1 MQRCLPR
8 RHGVEPRGP
17 TGRLSKI
24 RSQSGAKLWIMGQD
38 SGMESFDEERTQDY
52 LDGPRNAGASD
63 LLKARIAELTRT
75 KGEIKK
81 ARDGATQSWL
91 DSRPLLDELEKLQAT
106 VESARSRASV
116 SSSKLESTE
125 ASIQAKKRDELEATK
140 EVNELTQELDR
151 TRGRTDALKQ
161 EIDEGRRV
169 RQKLKQVLR
178 VTRQRLRALQ
188 LGLRAVRIEAE
199 AARESEAEAARL
211 MNCAQ
216 QESGVVSLS
225 GKEYWELVWRAEE
238 EESLAEWRVAA
249 SMEQKQA
256 AEGSRDLALARL
268 REARG
273 ESRSSRRVK
282 EEEKIEEEGDSR
294 DGVEGKASA
303 RVSVFPKARARAMT
317 GEADH
322 GGGRGRQSGR
332 TGRDGQRKVARRRK
346 NKTPPSIFHN
356 IRKFLAKSI
365 AKIFG

>member
-1 MQRCLPR
+1 MISTVHAQ
-8 RHGVEPRGP
+8 
-17 TGRLSKI
+17 
-24 RSQSGAKLWIMGQD
+24 GQD

-116 SSSKLESTE
+116 SSVLVSELQSKLESTE

-140 EVNELTQELDR
+140 EVNELTLELDR

-199 AARESEAEAARL
+199 AAGESEAEAARL

-216 QESGVVSLS
+216 QESGVASLS

-268 REARG
+268 REAKG